1 MRRIGKVILI
11 IVVILI
17 GASVAGTIGLAA
29 GIFLTRES
37 VRDELQHMEQLQ
49 EEVDTLNAE
58 ETEEENA
65 LQDEIA
71 SLKEQIA
78 ELEAEKAAAE
88 SGNTTEYLQKKFYSD
103 GKLYHVESEDWVF
116 YSDISLE
123 TELGNDVIIV
133 SPVKSQDWLKNGVQ
147 VYTCLST
154 EGFVYSTEQPNLTPI
169 EEE

>member
-1 MRRIGKVILI
+1 MRRTGKVLLI
-11 IVVILI
+11 IVAILI
-17 GASVAGTIGLAA
+17 GASIAGTIGLVA

-123 TELGNDVIIV
+123 TEMGNDVIIV